1 MNLSTISNNIY
12 YVCANLFL
20 GLFAHREIS
29 NVHAKESPCEFKNIE
44 PVQFDTLES
53 IYSITSTLVI
63 VWLTTQIFAVDTSNM
78 IATNCTGKRI
88 LSVVNTI
95 Y

>member
-1 MNLSTISNNIY
+1 MPTLHIQLSILKIRAIGKKMNLSTISNNIY

-63 VWLTTQIFAVDTSNM
+63 V
-78 IATNCTGKRI
+78 
-88 LSVVNTI
+88 
-95 Y
+95 